1 MSDPWINRLEI
12 SGPAKDLAAVERA
25 MTPVT
30 AAGSRSRR
38 LDLSFTALSEYLATG
53 CVICAEEVTDPWGVT
68 VERRESLERGMVRRI
83 YRFEQ
88 ARYEPDEL
96 LGRLSARYPR
106 LCFVLGWVAPNIG
119 EAASKLIHKG
129 TSRRF
134 DLSEKRKDEIYP
146 DLDDEEYEDVALEA
160 EVEADW
166 VALDEVVA
174 HWAGTVRRILGRIA
188 ANDLSAPGEK
198 RPRRSAREA
207 DEKLP
212 WHVHR
217 FSGEVFGWQRVDDW
231 DTVNLMLRQSITRLP
246 DREVFSLPDG
256 GFAQCIGSKAALTV
270 EVRECRAGGGFTHW
284 VLGKGPLTGK
294 PAVVRGPDSRERVDS
309 SQVLTLRD
317 AQSIFRAFLQ
327 LRTIPARFSRTDV
340 TSRFRKGKGRQPA
353 ARTRR

>member
-38 LDLSFTALSEYLATG
+38 LDLSFKALSEYLAIG

-96 LGRLSARYPR
+96 LVGLSARFPR
-106 LCFVLGWVAPNIG
+106 LCFVLGWVVPDSV
-119 EAASKLIHKG
+119 EASKLIHKG
-129 TSRRF
+129 TARRF
-134 DLSEKRKDEIYP
+134 DLSAKRKEEIYP
-146 DLDDEEYEDVALEA
+146 VIDDDEDQHVAFWMA
-160 EVEADW
+160 VESDW
-166 VALDEVVA
+166 AALDEVVA
-174 HWAGTVRRILGRIA
+174 HWAGTVQRILGRIA

-198 RPRRSAREA
+198 RPRRSARET
-207 DEKLP
+207 DGKVP

-217 FSGEVFGWQRVDDW
+217 LSGDGWPSQRIDDW
-231 DTVNLMLRQSITRLP
+231 DTANLMLRQRITRLP

-256 GFAQCIGSKAALTV
+256 GYAQCLGSKAALTV
-270 EVRECRAGGGFTHW
+270 EVRECRAGGAFTHW
-284 VLGKGPLTGK
+284 ILGKGPLTGK
-294 PAVVRGPDSRERVDS
+294 PAVVRGPDSTERVDS

-317 AQSIFRAFLQ
+317 AQSIFREFLQ
-327 LRTIPARFSRTDV
+327 LRAIPARYSRTDV
-340 TSRFRKGKGRQPA
+340 TARFRKGKGRQPA

>member
-30 AAGSRSRR
+30 TAGSRSRR
-38 LDLSFTALSEYLATG
+38 LGLSFKALSEYLAIG

-96 LGRLSARYPR
+96 LVGLSARYPR
-106 LCFVLGWVAPNIG
+106 LCFVHGWVAPDS
-119 EAASKLIHKG
+119 EEASKLIHKG
-129 TSRRF
+129 TARRF
-134 DLSEKRKDEIYP
+134 DLPEKRKNEIYP
-146 DLDDEEYEDVALEA
+146 DIDDDEDEHVAFRMA
-160 EVEADW
+160 VEGDW
-166 VALDEVVA
+166 AALDEVVA

-188 ANDLSAPGEK
+188 ATDLSAPCEK
-198 RPRRSAREA
+198 RPRRSTREI
-207 DEKLP
+207 DGEVP

-217 FSGEVFGWQRVDDW
+217 FSGEGWASQRVDDW
-231 DTVNLMLRQSITRLP
+231 GTVSLLLRQTITRLP
-246 DREVFSLPDG
+246 GTEVFSLPDG
-256 GFAQCIGSKAALTV
+256 GYARCLGSKAALTV
-270 EVRECRAGGGFTHW
+270 EVRECRARGAFTHW

-294 PAVVRGPDSRERVDS
+294 SAVVRGPDSTERVDS

-317 AQSIFRAFLQ
+317 AQSIFREFLQ
-327 LRTIPARFSRTDV
+327 LRAIPARYHRTDV
-340 TSRFRKGKGRQPA
+340 TARFRKRKGRQPA
-353 ARTRR
+353 ARTQR

>member
-25 MTPVT
+25 LAPAT

-38 LDLSFTALSEYLATG
+38 LDLSFKALSEYLAIG

-96 LGRLSARYPR
+96 LVGLSARYPR
-106 LCFVLGWVAPNIG
+106 VCFVHGWVMPDS
-119 EAASKLIHKG
+119 EEASKLIHKG
-129 TSRRF
+129 TARRF
-134 DLSEKRKDEIYP
+134 DLSKKRRNEIYA
-146 DLDDEEYEDVALEA
+146 DIDDDEDPHVAFRMA
-160 EVEADW
+160 VEGDW
-166 VALDEVVA
+166 AALDEVVA
-174 HWAGTVRRILGRIA
+174 HWAGTVRGILGRIA
-188 ANDLSAPGEK
+188 ANDLSAPSEK
-198 RPRRSAREA
+198 RPRRSARET
-207 DEKLP
+207 DRKVP

-217 FSGEVFGWQRVDDW
+217 LSGDGWPSQRIDDW
-231 DTVNLMLRQSITRLP
+231 DTAALMLQQRITRLP

-256 GFAQCIGSKAALTV
+256 SYAQCLGSKAALTV

-284 VLGKGPLTGK
+284 ILGKGPLTGK
-294 PAVVRGPDSRERVDS
+294 SAVVRGPDSTDRVDS

-317 AQSIFRAFLQ
+317 AQSIFREFLQ
-327 LRTIPARFSRTDV
+327 LRAIPARFTRTDV
-340 TSRFRKGKGRQPA
+340 TSRFRKGKGRHPA